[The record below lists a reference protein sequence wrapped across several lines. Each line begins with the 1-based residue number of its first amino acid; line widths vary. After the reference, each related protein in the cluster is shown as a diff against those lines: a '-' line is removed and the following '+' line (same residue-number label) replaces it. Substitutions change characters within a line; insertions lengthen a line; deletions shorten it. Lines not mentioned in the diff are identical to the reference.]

1 MQHSVGERMIEHKDN
16 NKERNSL
23 VPDAPE
29 NEISGNDF
37 LTGLP
42 NRAAI
47 FGELEKELRNP
58 SGNGGIIL
66 MDLDDFRG
74 INSNYGH
81 WYGDYILKLT
91 ADTLRQYIGK
101 RGKAG
106 RTGGDEFLIIF
117 PGMNKEDVENEARGM
132 LDCCK
137 KISQGQKIERP
148 VTLSAGLAMYP
159 FSGREIS
166 AVYGKAYNAVQ
177 KIKSA
182 GKNAYSL
189 YRNVDRISPV
199 SQTPEFEYSSR
210 ISIEENFQRMILSW
224 KNGDRDLQ
232 DGLQKM
238 LCMAGEYL
246 ECDKVSILE
255 VDVVGNN
262 LYCCYEWCQKESMVP
277 ERNQYLMYGKKV
289 VKRFLEYFTE
299 EKAMIVSPDVEK
311 EDSSDMY
318 RFSLQKKNVKA
329 AAHYAL
335 FKDDVLVYL
344 FRFENYNK
352 PREWS
357 AIQLSFIEKFSEDL
371 KALLLE
377 KRDQSRVELFMDRY
391 VNYDRLTKIPTYQ
404 KFQKDAREF
413 IQAHPGEEFAIIYSD
428 FKNFKYINDAFGYA
442 VGDYVLCTF
451 ADIIKEGSDEKTIC
465 RIAADSF
472 AGILVSHSHEEVI
485 EMVEKKNHL
494 LKVKLREE
502 YPGMNLTFADGI
514 YFYDG
519 HAPLADVID
528 NANFARRIA
537 KKNPEGGITVFDED
551 MKKKMQQESLML
563 NSLDNA
569 LVNGEFQVY
578 YQPKINLE
586 TEKIVGAEALIR
598 WERMDGTIIYP
609 DQFIP
614 FCESNGLIT
623 KLDLFVLEQT
633 CVLLSEWMKAGK
645 ELVTISVNLSR
656 YDCLKQQ
663 FYETVTEIVDS
674 YGIPHEYLE
683 FEVTESVFLGDVS
696 ELSRFLNRLLQAG
709 FLVSIDDFGSGYS
722 ALNVLPEIPANFIK
736 FDRVFLQNEDQNK
749 RQTLLKY
756 LVRMVKH
763 LGFRTLCEGIE
774 EEEQARFCKS
784 IGCEQAQ
791 GFLFSKPVNLEA
803 FKKIMEDRK

>member
-1 MQHSVGERMIEHKDN
+1 MTEYKGNDKNEND
-16 NKERNSL
+16 L
-23 VPDAPE
+23 AADATG
-29 NEISGNDF
+29 NEIAGMDF

-47 FGELEKELRNP
+47 FEELEKELKNP

-66 MDLDDFRG
+66 ADLDDFRG

-91 ADTLRQYIGK
+91 ADTIQQYAGSS
-101 RGKAG
+101 GKAG

-117 PGMNKEDVENEARGM
+117 PGMDKESVEKEAEGM
-132 LDCCK
+132 MKCFE
-137 KISQGQKIERP
+137 KISQGEKIERP

-159 FSGREIS
+159 FSGRDVGS
-166 AVYGKAYNAVQ
+166 VYGKAYNAVR
-177 KIKSA
+177 KIKLA

-189 YRNVDRISPV
+189 YRNVDKISPV
-199 SQTPEFEYSSR
+199 RQAPEIKYNPE
-210 ISIEENFQRMILSW
+210 ISIEENFQRMISMW
-224 KNGDRDLQ
+224 KNGERDLHE
-232 DGLQKM
+232 GLQSFIR
-238 LCMAGEYL
+238 MAGEFL
-246 ECDKVSILE
+246 GCDRASILE
-255 VDVVGNN
+255 ADVVGNN

-289 VKRFLEYFTE
+289 VKRFLEYFSE
-299 EKAMIVSPDVEK
+299 QEPMIVSADVDQ
-311 EDSSDMY
+311 EDLTDMY
-318 RFSLQKKNVKA
+318 RFSLKKKNARA
-329 AAHYAL
+329 AAHFAV
-335 FKDDVLVYL
+335 FKEDVLVYL
-344 FRFENYNK
+344 FRFENYGH
-352 PREWS
+352 PREWTDE
-357 AIQLSFIEKFSEDL
+357 QLMFIRKFAEDL
-371 KALLLE
+371 KLLILE

-391 VNYDRLTKIPTYQ
+391 VNYDKLTKIPTYQ
-404 KFQKDAREF
+404 KFQKDARDF
-413 IQAHPGEEFAIIYSD
+413 ILMHPGEEFAIVYSD
-428 FKNFKYINDAFGYA
+428 FKNFKYVNDAFGYA

-451 ADIIKEGSDEKTIC
+451 ADIIKEGSEEKVIC
-465 RIAADSF
+465 RISADSF
-472 AGILVSHSHEEVI
+472 AGIFISHSHEEI
-485 EMVEKKNHL
+485 IAMVEKKNEL
-494 LKVKLREE
+494 LKIKLREE
-502 YPGMNLTFADGI
+502 YPGMNITFADGI

-519 HAPLADVID
+519 GAPLADVID

-563 NSLDNA
+563 NSLDKA

-578 YQPKINLE
+578 YQPKISLE

-598 WERMDGTIIYP
+598 WERADGTIIYP

-633 CVLLSEWMKAGK
+633 CGLLHEWQETGQ
-645 ELVTISVNLSR
+645 ELITISVNLSR
-656 YDCLKQQ
+656 YDCLKQR

-674 YGIPHEYLE
+674 YDIPHQYLE
-683 FEVTESVFLGDVS
+683 FEVTESVFLGDIS
-696 ELSRFLNRLLQAG
+696 ELSRFLNRLQDTG

-736 FDRVFLQNEDQNK
+736 FDRVFLQNEDRNK

-774 EEEQARFCKS
+774 EAEQAVFCKS

-791 GFLFSKPVNLEA
+791 GFLFSKPVNLET
-803 FKKIMEDRK
+803 FKKIVEDRK

>member
-1 MQHSVGERMIEHKDN
+1 MTEYKGNDKNEND
-16 NKERNSL
+16 L
-23 VPDAPE
+23 AADATG
-29 NEISGNDF
+29 NEIAGMDF

-47 FGELEKELRNP
+47 FEELEKELKNP

-66 MDLDDFRG
+66 ADLDDFRG

-91 ADTLRQYIGK
+91 ADTIQQYAGSS
-101 RGKAG
+101 GKAG

-117 PGMNKEDVENEARGM
+117 PGMDKESVEKEAEGM
-132 LDCCK
+132 MKCFE
-137 KISQGQKIERP
+137 KISQGEKIERP

-159 FSGREIS
+159 FSGRDVGS
-166 AVYGKAYNAVQ
+166 VYGKAYNAVR
-177 KIKSA
+177 KIKLA

-189 YRNVDRISPV
+189 YRNVDKISPV
-199 SQTPEFEYSSR
+199 RQAPEIKYNPE
-210 ISIEENFQRMILSW
+210 ISIEENFQRMISMW
-224 KNGDRDLQ
+224 KNGERDLHE
-232 DGLQKM
+232 GLQSFIR
-238 LCMAGEYL
+238 MAGEFL
-246 ECDKVSILE
+246 GCDRASILE
-255 VDVVGNN
+255 ADVVGNN

-289 VKRFLEYFTE
+289 VKRFLEYFSE
-299 EKAMIVSPDVEK
+299 QEPMIVSADVDQ
-311 EDSSDMY
+311 EDLTDMY
-318 RFSLQKKNVKA
+318 RFSLKKKSARA
-329 AAHYAL
+329 AAHFAV
-335 FKDDVLVYL
+335 FKEDVLVYL
-344 FRFENYNK
+344 FRFENYGH
-352 PREWS
+352 PREWTDEQLMF
-357 AIQLSFIEKFSEDL
+357 IQKFAEDL
-371 KALLLE
+371 KLLLLE

-391 VNYDRLTKIPTYQ
+391 VNYDKLTKIPTYQ
-404 KFQKDAREF
+404 KFQKDARDF
-413 IQAHPGEEFAIIYSD
+413 ILMHPGEEFAIVYSD
-428 FKNFKYINDAFGYA
+428 FKNFKYVNDAFGYA

-451 ADIIKEGSDEKTIC
+451 ADIIKEGSEEKVIC
-465 RIAADSF
+465 RISADSF
-472 AGILVSHSHEEVI
+472 AGIFISRSHEEI
-485 EMVEKKNHL
+485 IAMVEKKNEL
-494 LKVKLREE
+494 LKIKLREE
-502 YPGMNLTFADGI
+502 YPGMNITFADGI

-519 HAPLADVID
+519 GAPLADVID

-537 KKNPEGGITVFDED
+537 KKNPEGGITVFDEE

-563 NSLDNA
+563 NSLDKA

-578 YQPKINLE
+578 YQPKISLE

-598 WERMDGTIIYP
+598 WERADGTIIYP

-633 CVLLSEWMKAGK
+633 CGLLHEWQQTGQ
-645 ELVTISVNLSR
+645 ELITISVNLSR
-656 YDCLKQQ
+656 YDCLKQR

-674 YGIPHEYLE
+674 YDIPHQYLE
-683 FEVTESVFLGDVS
+683 FEVTESVFLGDIS
-696 ELSRFLNRLLQAG
+696 ELSRFLNRLQDTG

-736 FDRVFLQNEDQNK
+736 FDRVFLQNEDRNK

-774 EEEQARFCKS
+774 EAEQAVFCKS

-791 GFLFSKPVNLEA
+791 GFLFSKPVNLET
-803 FKKIMEDRK
+803 FKKIVEDRK